1 MNETWFSNQLAWLLD
16 PKGSHGLN
24 SEFSNKFFTSI
35 LGSKFTNKEF
45 NLKNFEV
52 CREFYV
58 QVDDNEKSRDKQV
71 DRRLDV
77 VCMDLE
83 QKVVVVIE
91 NKFDGMNH
99 NNQLSEY
106 LQVENLFTEDF
117 SFYFIYLTYASNQ
130 LNDKNINKEN
140 KELVLQKYKLATWID
155 DIEPILDLYAA
166 TNYEIFKLR
175 NTLARNNIENDF
187 DIKKVLAIMKII
199 GDEENNTLIN
209 KDAGDDWRV
218 SEKNF

>member
-1 MNETWFSNQLAWLLD
+1 LNSIDNMNETWFSNQLAWLLD

-106 LQVENLFTEDF
+106 LQVENLFTDF
-117 SFYFIYLTYASNQ
+117 RFICSN
-130 LNDKNINKEN
+130 
-140 KELVLQKYKLATWID
+140 KL
-155 DIEPILDLYAA
+155 
-166 TNYEIFKLR
+166 
-175 NTLARNNIENDF
+175 
-187 DIKKVLAIMKII
+187 
-199 GDEENNTLIN
+199 
-209 KDAGDDWRV
+209 
-218 SEKNF
+218 